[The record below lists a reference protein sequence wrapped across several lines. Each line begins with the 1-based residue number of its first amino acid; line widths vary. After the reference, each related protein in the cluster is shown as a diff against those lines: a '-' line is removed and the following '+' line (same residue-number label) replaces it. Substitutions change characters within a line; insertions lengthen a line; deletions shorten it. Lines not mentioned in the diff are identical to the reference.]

1 MLSLIIPYFFPGW
14 PFTALLGVP
23 IAVDMLLFKG
33 LFKEFIKWSMISLVI
48 ILLPTVAVDSWHY
61 GRLVVAP
68 WNIVAYNI
76 FTEHGPDLYGVEPW
90 TYYFVNGF
98 LNFNIVWVSVI
109 PYWYQKE
116 IMNHRYYNLILYIVT

>member
-1 MLSLIIPYFFPGW
+1 MITLFYLFTGW
-14 PFTALLGVP
+14 PFTALLGLP
-23 IAVDMLLFKG
+23 IAIDLIFLKRQYIDF
-33 LFKEFIKWSMISLVI
+33 FKWSAIALVL
-48 ILLPTVAVDSWHY
+48 ILTPTVIMDSWHY

-98 LNFNIVWVSVI
+98 LNFNIVWVRCTRYSMLFFFRLSNSVFC
-109 PYWYQKE
+109 
-116 IMNHRYYNLILYIVT
+116 

>member
-1 MLSLIIPYFFPGW
+1 M
-14 PFTALLGVP
+14 P
-23 IAVDMLLFKG
+23 IAIDMLVLKRQFT
-33 LFKEFIKWSMISLVI
+33 EFIKWSVIALVV

-98 LNFNIVWVSVI
+98 LNFNIVWVSFVHIINICIIIFLMHSSLLYLKSLRFIIEAVI
-109 PYWYQKE
+109 LD
-116 IMNHRYYNLILYIVT
+116 I

>member
-1 MLSLIIPYFFPGW
+1 MLIMKRQFKAFF
-14 PFTALLGVP
+14 
-23 IAVDMLLFKG
+23 
-33 LFKEFIKWSMISLVI
+33 KWSIISFLT

-68 WNIVAYNI
+68 WNIIAYNI

-98 LNFNIVWVSVI
+98 LNFNIVWVSTAYKTNILYCLDQQNRV
-109 PYWYQKE
+109 
-116 IMNHRYYNLILYIVT
+116 LILSKLKVLSTLVGKLPC

>member
-1 MLSLIIPYFFPGW
+1 MILLKQQYLDFF
-14 PFTALLGVP
+14 
-23 IAVDMLLFKG
+23 
-33 LFKEFIKWSMISLVI
+33 KWSFVALITLLV
-48 ILLPTVAVDSWHY
+48 PTVLVDSWHY

-98 LNFNIVWVSVI
+98 LNFNIIWVSFLCGI
-109 PYWYQKE
+109 KF
-116 IMNHRYYNLILYIVT
+116 LYCIEKRFFFVNVLCN

>member
-1 MLSLIIPYFFPGW
+1 MLFYKRLYVEFFKWSAVSLI
-14 PFTALLGVP
+14 V
-23 IAVDMLLFKG
+23 
-33 LFKEFIKWSMISLVI
+33 
-48 ILLPTVAVDSWHY
+48 ILLPTVLVDSWHY

-98 LNFNIVWVSVI
+98 LNFNIVWVSLN
-109 PYWYQKE
+109 Y
-116 IMNHRYYNLILYIVT
+116 VTLNIC